1 MKKLLV
7 LGLTLLMM
15 LSLAACKK
23 EEEPEE
29 IYPEHKYAENELVET
44 TETEEPSEE
53 TTVAPTVEPT
63 TETTTEEEKYQIEFH
78 DMIYN
83 TSDDVHMNDV
93 RDMNTIS
100 IDGKLIA
107 LPCDYS
113 YLAEKFDGFYTKQ
126 IQKYTTYID
135 ITGEEVGTEFEIY
148 TNPTTGDGTIKFIL
162 KSKDGNEVP
171 ITQMECV
178 GFELEGG
185 NYEGTKVFTCALP
198 NWISFG
204 STIDEVYEYFG
215 RDTDRK
221 SYSKDGGSEFMLFYE
236 LEDMSLKFVGYDCGV
251 HTIHVE
257 YK

>member
-1 MKKLLV
+1 
-7 LGLTLLMM
+7 
-15 LSLAACKK
+15 
-23 EEEPEE
+23 
-29 IYPEHKYAENELVET
+29 
-44 TETEEPSEE
+44 
-53 TTVAPTVEPT
+53 
-63 TETTTEEEKYQIEFH
+63 
-78 DMIYN
+78 
-83 TSDDVHMNDV
+83 MNDV
-93 RDMNTIS
+93 QDMNTIS

-126 IQKYTTYID
+126 IQKYTTYVD
-135 ITGEEVGTEFEIY
+135 VTGEEVGTEFEVY

-162 KSKDGNEVP
+162 KSKDGNESP

-215 RDTDRK
+215 KDTERK
-221 SYSKDGGSEFMLFYE
+221 SYSKDGGSEFMLIYE
-236 LEDMSLKFVGYDCGV
+236 LDDMSLKFIGYDSGV
-251 HTIHVE
+251 HTIRVE